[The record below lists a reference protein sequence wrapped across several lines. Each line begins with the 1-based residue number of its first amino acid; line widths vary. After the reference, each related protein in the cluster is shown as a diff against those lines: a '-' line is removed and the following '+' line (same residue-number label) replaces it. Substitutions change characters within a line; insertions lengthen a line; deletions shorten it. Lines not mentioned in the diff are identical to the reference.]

1 MAQLRRRVK
10 TLESQQKAS
19 DIDAQIDRLSSYG
32 LRHATDFDKYSAL
45 SMAESLASDAK
56 QHNHPKASFL
66 AVASQTLR
74 GHLQKPTKLFQ
85 AYFLALFADKEYSQI
100 LDRISMV
107 DKSFR
112 ADTTQ
117 SVANFQDMPCP
128 SGRGSNRLRRIVCFY
143 CGLPGHTAPR
153 CFRRLQPGSRF
164 SPYSRPARGRSVNQ

>member
-1 MAQLRRRVK
+1 MPQLRRRVE

-19 DIDAQIDRLSSYG
+19 DVDAQIVRLSSYG

-100 LDRISMV
+100 RWIASLRLTSPSVQKPPSVLPIFRIC
-107 DKSFR
+107 
-112 ADTTQ
+112 Q
-117 SVANFQDMPCP
+117 VALAEDQIDCD
-128 SGRGSNRLRRIVCFY
+128 V
-143 CGLPGHTAPR
+143 
-153 CFRRLQPGSRF
+153 
-164 SPYSRPARGRSVNQ
+164 

>member
-1 MAQLRRRVK
+1 MAQLPRRVE

-45 SMAESLASDAK
+45 SMAESLASDTK

-85 AYFLALFADKEYSQI
+85 AYFLALFADKYSQI
-100 LDRISMV
+100 LDRISKV

-112 ADTTQ
+112 AETTQ
-117 SVANFQDMPCP
+117 RVASFQDIPGP
-128 SGRGSNRLRRIVCFY
+128 SGRGTNRLRRVVCFY
-143 CGLPGHTAPR
+143 CGLPGHIAPR

-164 SPYSRPARGRSVNQ
+164 SPYSGPSRGRSVNQ

>member
-1 MAQLRRRVK
+1 MAQLRRRVE

-19 DIDAQIDRLSSYG
+19 DTDAQIVRLSSYG

-45 SMAESLASDAK
+45 SKAESLASDAK
-56 QHNHPKASFL
+56 QHNHPKASLL

-85 AYFLALFADKEYSQI
+85 AYFPALFANKEYSQI
-100 LDRISMV
+100 PDCISKV

-117 SVANFQDMPCP
+117 RVANFQDMPGP
-128 SGRGSNRLRRIVCFY
+128 SGRGSNRLRHVVCFY
-143 CGLPGHTAPR
+143 RGLPGHTAPR

-164 SPYSRPARGRSVNQ
+164 SPYSRSSPGRSVNQ

>member
-1 MAQLRRRVK
+1 MAQLRRRVE

-19 DIDAQIDRLSSYG
+19 DIDAQIVRLSSYG

-74 GHLQKPTKLFQ
+74 GHLQKPTKLFE
-85 AYFLALFADKEYSQI
+85 AYFLALFADKEYLQI
-100 LDRISMV
+100 LDRISKV

-112 ADTTQ
+112 AETTQ
-117 SVANFQDMPCP
+117 RVAKFQDTPGP
-128 SGRGSNRLRRIVCFY
+128 SGRGSNRSRRVVCYY

-153 CFRRLQPGSRF
+153 CFRRL
-164 SPYSRPARGRSVNQ
+164 

>member
-1 MAQLRRRVK
+1 MAHLRRRVE

-19 DIDAQIDRLSSYG
+19 DIDAQIVRLSSYG
-32 LRHATDFDKYSAL
+32 LRPATGFDKYSAL

-66 AVASQTLR
+66 AVASQTL
-74 GHLQKPTKLFQ
+74 GGYLQKPTKLFQ

-100 LDRISMV
+100 LDSISMV

-117 SVANFQDMPCP
+117 RVANFQDMPGP
-128 SGRGSNRLRRIVCFY
+128 SGRGSNRLRRVVCFY

-153 CFRRLQPGSRF
+153 CFHCLQPGSCF
-164 SPYSRPARGRSVNQ
+164 SQYSRPSRGHSVNQ

>member
-1 MAQLRRRVK
+1 MAQLRRSVE

-19 DIDAQIDRLSSYG
+19 DIIAQIVRLSSYG

-85 AYFLALFADKEYSQI
+85 AYFLALFADMEYSQI
-100 LDRISMV
+100 LDRIS
-107 DKSFR
+107 
-112 ADTTQ
+112 
-117 SVANFQDMPCP
+117 
-128 SGRGSNRLRRIVCFY
+128 
-143 CGLPGHTAPR
+143 
-153 CFRRLQPGSRF
+153 
-164 SPYSRPARGRSVNQ
+164 

>member
-1 MAQLRRRVK
+1 
-10 TLESQQKAS
+10 
-19 DIDAQIDRLSSYG
+19 
-32 LRHATDFDKYSAL
+32 
-45 SMAESLASDAK
+45 MAESLASDAK

-117 SVANFQDMPCP
+117 RVANFQDMPGP
-128 SGRGSNRLRRIVCFY
+128 SGRGSNRLRRVVCFY
-143 CGLPGHTAPR
+143 WGLRGHTAPR
-153 CFRRLQPGSRF
+153 CFRRL
-164 SPYSRPARGRSVNQ
+164 

>member
-1 MAQLRRRVK
+1 MAQLRRRLE
-10 TLESQQKAS
+10 TLESQQRAS

-32 LRHATDFDKYSAL
+32 LRHATDFDKYPAL
-45 SMAESLASDAK
+45 SMAESLASNAK

-66 AVASQTLR
+66 AVAPTTLR
-74 GHLQKPTKLFQ
+74 GHLQKSTKLFQ

-100 LDRISMV
+100 LDRISKV

-112 ADTTQ
+112 AETTQ
-117 SVANFQDMPCP
+117 RVANFQGMPGP
-128 SGRGSNRLRRIVCFY
+128 SGRGSNRSRRVACLY

-164 SPYSRPARGRSVNQ
+164 SPYSRPSRGRSVNQ